1 MGPSNGSGEPR
12 ALSLARLSGLA
23 SGMPPQAA
31 ACALGDPCHE
41 ARHAEFERVPPAW
54 LRCLTEFGVSGG
66 LKWGAE
72 LGRAPAAR
80 QAFRSQNCGQ
90 NDRWWSGC
98 EARTDRWAQLCV
110 NTMLGRAVWWLR
122 TENLRATRDGSK
134 CSGEP
139 NERWFQVRAS
149 ILLTPT
155 TGAEAV
161 RSIRSFLGGALAW
174 CVSSRGAGQ
183 RPRTAPKAP
192 LWGFCE
198 GTKHVQL
205 AGQVSKHL
213 TNFDWPA
220 ACTSGYNIE
229 VYFDYRPSVS
239 LDTVRINGIK
249 QFG

>member
-1 MGPSNGSGEPR
+1 MGSRCCGDPLRPRIPPVWPEEPR
-12 ALSLARLSGLA
+12 PRRQRGQTPSGA
-23 SGMPPQAA
+23 
-31 ACALGDPCHE
+31 
-41 ARHAEFERVPPAW
+41 V
-54 LRCLTEFGVSGG
+54 
-66 LKWGAE
+66 AE

-80 QAFRSQNCGQ
+80 QAFRSQTRGQ

-139 NERWFQVRAS
+139 NERWFQVRSS